1 MAALTRMTGVLV
13 LAPAI
18 LTLLGREKPLESPL
32 GPSLA
37 RTGKRLLRALPC
49 LLLPLLGTLGYLAL
63 NYAVDGDPFAF
74 LTHQEHWYQGP
85 MWVSRVLRYVWDYLL
100 HFWNASNGWAIW
112 LPTLLLVPA
121 VLRPPPLG
129 DPPGPAG
136 QPGASGLR
144 LLLSDGQLLPV
155 LAALRR
161 AVPVLRVRV
170 LPAGGQPHG
179 RNRPT
184 CAGACWPGR
193 RCCWG
198 STCAATCPV
207 PRSCK

>member
-1 MAALTRMTGVLV
+1 MTGVLV

-85 MWVSRVLRYVWDYLL
+85 MWVSQVLRYVWDYLL

-112 LPTLLLVPA
+112 LPTLLLFLVCFALLLWGTLRDRRASPGLLAYGFCYLVANYSLSWLLSAGRYLSCGFVFFLLAASLTENRPNLRRGLLAGEA
-121 VLRPPPLG
+121 VLLG
-129 DPPGPAG
+129 IYLCGHLS
-136 QPGASGLR
+136 GA
-144 LLLSDGQLLPV
+144 QIM
-155 LAALRR
+155 
-161 AVPVLRVRV
+161 
-170 LPAGGQPHG
+170 
-179 RNRPT
+179 
-184 CAGACWPGR
+184 
-193 RCCWG
+193 
-198 STCAATCPV
+198 
-207 PRSCK
+207 